1 LQRLLL
7 LLLLLPVLS
16 GLKRHSVT
24 LFEGGRVGG
33 AAVMDELITELAAS
47 AAAGEFFE
55 GDMVQVSATQQ
66 YTYTFFIWNNV
77 TPVGRV
83 WNGSVDHSRSSG
95 NIFLVAV
102 LSPRCAVSS
111 TTFKFLLPLCYAL

>member
-1 LQRLLL
+1 LQHLL

-55 GDMVQVSATQQ
+55 GDMVQVSRGAALKRSYFQQ
-66 YTYTFFIWNNV
+66 EVPYY
-77 TPVGRV
+77 
-83 WNGSVDHSRSSG
+83 
-95 NIFLVAV
+95 
-102 LSPRCAVSS
+102 
-111 TTFKFLLPLCYAL
+111 LLMF